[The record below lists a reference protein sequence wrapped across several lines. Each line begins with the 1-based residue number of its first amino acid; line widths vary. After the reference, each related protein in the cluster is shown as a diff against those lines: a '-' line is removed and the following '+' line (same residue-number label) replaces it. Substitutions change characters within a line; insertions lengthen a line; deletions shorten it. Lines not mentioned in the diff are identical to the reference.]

1 MKIHCSSLRCP
12 HCGSKDFNL
21 IKGDIFLCEYCRG
34 KFNFDLDEVDFSS
47 ENKVF
52 LDELRIAFTKK
63 MNEKYM
69 QKKDYHNNLLYYK
82 KLSSPRAFRRIGAI
96 LLTLSSAMLVGGI
109 FTLLALILAC
119 ISTIM
124 LIINKKFE
132 KQKYEKYKNKVSFY
146 ALKIVEIEDE
156 INVYSKF
163 ISKLTK

>member
-63 MNEKYM
+63 MNEKYGRIPY
-69 QKKDYHNNLLYYK
+69 KFLSDFSGYKSDIHVRCKDCGFEFRTIASNLLTPTK
-82 KLSSPRAFRRIGAI
+82 NNHHPCRKCIENLKLARMVKM
-96 LLTLSSAMLVGGI
+96 T
-109 FTLLALILAC
+109 
-119 ISTIM
+119 
-124 LIINKKFE
+124 
-132 KQKYEKYKNKVSFY
+132 
-146 ALKIVEIEDE
+146 LKI
-156 INVYSKF
+156 
-163 ISKLTK
+163 